1 MVIKMQETNRIE
13 FKRELNER
21 FVRAVVSFLNYTGGG
36 EIIIGIDDD
45 GAVIGVN
52 NPDTVQRKAVDLI
65 RNNIRPQTLGLF
77 DVVPDK
83 IDDKDVVRV
92 IVSCGPQRPY
102 YIRKKGMNE
111 EGCFIRV
118 GSTIQAMTENM
129 IEDFISKRQQLS
141 LRTTI
146 SPNQKLTFSQLRIYY
161 EEKGMELPE
170 NYLDNLDLRLSTGEY
185 NYAAYL
191 LADVNGESF
200 KVATYSSPDKL
211 DLIDV
216 KEYGYRCIITATQR
230 ILERMESENRTFVMK
245 TTSTRLEK
253 ERVDSKALREAII
266 NAIVH
271 NDYSKT
277 VPLVE
282 VYTDRIV
289 VTSCGGLV
297 PDLKKEDFF
306 ECRSMPR
313 NRELMRVFRDV
324 ELVEQLGS
332 GVKEILNAYD
342 RSVFEFTPSF
352 VVVTFP
358 FRDSFKR
365 PDAKEDGKRMIHDD
379 PVLEI
384 VEAKPTVTIPE
395 LARLTGISPRT
406 ISRRLKGFQESGVIH
421 REGARKKGQ
430 WVIDIKP
437 GLVTDP
443 QTKKNR
449 RKSH

>member
-1 MVIKMQETNRIE
+1 MQETNRIE